1 MKKTIARVMAMY
13 CLAFSLAAWAQGN
26 MGQDNMKN
34 DNMKNDNMKND
45 NMKNDHMAMGKKTMS
60 ITGKISDDG
69 KMFVGDKDSKSWTIT
84 NPEAVKG
91 HEGHHVTVKAHVD
104 AAKNEIHVVS
114 LKTVSAMKDN
124 MKNDSMSH

>member
-1 MKKTIARVMAMY
+1 MKQTIARVMVMC
-13 CLAFSLAAWAQGN
+13 CLAFSLAAWAQSGS

-34 DNMKNDNMKND
+34 DNMKSDT
-45 NMKNDHMAMGKKTMS
+45 MGKKAMS

-69 KMFVGDKDSKSWTIT
+69 KMFVSDKDSKSWTIT

-104 AAKNEIHVVS
+104 ASKGEIHVMS
-114 LKTVSAMKDN
+114 LKMVSAMKDN
-124 MKNDSMSH
+124 MKNDNMSH